1 MKQLASLLLFLIV
14 FSNPIAGQQVDDSF
28 DNPNP
33 SRYMVGGTAFQLSGG
48 EFLYKNTMLAVNSL
62 SYGLTEH
69 LSLGV
74 GTELYTTFSANS
86 SNRWPNL
93 YFVNAKAGFQLVQN
107 LHLAAGF
114 ETVFFRD
121 PILGD
126 DSHEGISSISLGYGL
141 LTYGSVNTNVTLGV
155 SLPVVDMSR
164 LDYVPIYNLG
174 GSLRIGRKV
183 SVIAECWAPS
193 TKFIMIDGGFRF
205 FGKRSAFDLGVL
217 YLFGYSIPQPILDYT
232 LKF

>member
-1 MKQLASLLLFLIV
+1 MKQLAGFLLLLIV
-14 FSNPIAGQQVDDSF
+14 FLNPVAGQRVDDSF

-33 SRYMVGGTAFQLSGG
+33 TRYMVGGTAFQLNGG
-48 EFLYKNTMLAVNSL
+48 EFLYKNTMLVVNTL
-62 SYGLTEH
+62 TYGFTDH

-74 GTELYTTFSANS
+74 GTELYSTFSGLS
-86 SNRWPNL
+86 SNKLPNL

-126 DSHEGISSISLGYGL
+126 DSHEGIQSIGLGYGL

-155 SLPVVDMSR
+155 SLPVVDMR

-174 GSLRIGRKV
+174 GSFRIGRKA

-193 TKFIMIDGGFRF
+193 TKFLVIDGGFRF

-217 YLFGYSIPQPILDYT
+217 YLVGYSFFPLPILDYT